1 MTPQSII
8 DQIESGNPTVGS
20 NPTPS
25 EAYYYNDLRRSSNTA
40 VITEPKRAHY
50 QQLNLNLRGGY
61 DLTPEAFVYHP
72 NPAVCR
78 MWHAQHE
85 ASK

>member
-1 MTPQSII
+1 M
-8 DQIESGNPTVGS
+8 GS

-25 EAYYYNDLRRSSNTA
+25 DTYHYNDLRRNGNTA
-40 VITEPKRAHY
+40 VITESKKAHY
-50 QQLNLNLRGGY
+50 QQLNLNSREGY